1 MNLLNKKA
9 LSATLLLLTVLSA
22 CAVPVE
28 LIKNADLE
36 SSREP
41 NQPTGFAPAKNGV
54 VWMNEKD
61 NHFVRITAAPGK
73 LVMWYQSF
81 TIPAGH
87 GKMSLSLRVRY
98 ENIKVGDQN
107 WHDGRIM
114 MNFLDAQGSKTSAT
128 GGPWKGTS
136 DGWKA
141 FTKTYDIPAG
151 TVKLEFMPCLAWA
164 ASGVLDIDDI
174 HITLDGEPAVI
185 APSLLAAA
193 PVPTFFFGGG
203 SAMPKSAMLKVKG
216 NRLVDQTG
224 KEVWLQGLA
233 IPSMEWSANGEH
245 IQESF
250 VEAIKT
256 WKSNC
261 IRLPL
266 KANFWF
272 GTGKWQGS
280 DPAAAA
286 EKYRALVDSLVGYA
300 TSNGCYVVLD
310 LHEYKAPT
318 SKHAAFWKDAAARY
332 ANHPGVL
339 FDILNEPHG
348 ISWDEWRD
356 GGKLAGEKR
365 EDAVDENTEAK
376 DVTDSIGMQAL
387 VNVVR
392 ETGAKNI
399 IIAGGL
405 DWAYT
410 LTGILEGYALKDAS
424 GNGIMYSTH
433 IYPWK
438 GNWQKHVLDAAEKYP
453 IFVGEVGCSDK
464 KMPFEK
470 ELKDPYKWAPDM
482 LACIQKN
489 KLNWTAWSFHP
500 SASPCILSNWNYT
513 PTPYWGTFVL
523 DALTGKTFTSD
534 KLR

>member
-1 MNLLNKKA
+1 MKNPKNISASIVA
-9 LSATLLLLTVLSA
+9 LALTAFAA
-22 CAVPVE
+22 CAAPVD
-28 LIKNADLE
+28 LIKNAKDK
-36 SSREP
+36 
-41 NQPTGFAPAKNGV
+41 PA
-54 VWMNEKD
+54 
-61 NHFVRITAAPGK
+61 R
-73 LVMWYQSF
+73 
-81 TIPAGH
+81 
-87 GKMSLSLRVRY
+87 
-98 ENIKVGDQN
+98 
-107 WHDGRIM
+107 
-114 MNFLDAQGSKTSAT
+114 
-128 GGPWKGTS
+128 
-136 DGWKA
+136 
-141 FTKTYDIPAG
+141 
-151 TVKLEFMPCLAWA
+151 
-164 ASGVLDIDDI
+164 
-174 HITLDGEPAVI
+174 
-185 APSLLAAA
+185 
-193 PVPTFFFGGG
+193 TFFFGGG
-203 SAMPKSAMLKVKG
+203 SEMPKSAMLKVSG
-216 NRLVDQTG
+216 NRLVDQNG
-224 KEVWLQGLA
+224 KKIWLQGLS
-233 IPSMEWSANGEH
+233 IPSMEWLPTGEH

-266 KANFWF
+266 KGTFWF

-280 DPAAAA
+280 DPAAGA
-286 EKYRALVDSLVGYA
+286 EKYRTLVDSLVCYA

-318 SKHAAFWKDAAARY
+318 SKHAEFWKSAAARY
-332 ANHPGVL
+332 ANHPGVM

-365 EDAVDENTEAK
+365 EGAVDENTEAK

-410 LTGILEGYALKDAS
+410 LTGILEGYALKDPS
-424 GNGIMYSTH
+424 GNGIMYSSH

-438 GNWQKHVLDAAEKYP
+438 SGWQKHVLDAAEKYP

-470 ELKDPYKWAPDM
+470 EVKDPYAWAPDM

-500 SASPCILSNWNYT
+500 KASPCVISDWDYT
-513 PTPYWGTFVL
+513 PTPYWGAFVL